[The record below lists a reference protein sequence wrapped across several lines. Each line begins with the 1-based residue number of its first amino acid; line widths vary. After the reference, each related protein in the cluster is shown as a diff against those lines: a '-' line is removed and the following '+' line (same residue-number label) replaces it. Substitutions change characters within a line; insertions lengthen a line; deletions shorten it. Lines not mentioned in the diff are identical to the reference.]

1 MERFISCVV
10 LRKSLKLNNA
20 YLKTR
25 AGCFPIETRNS
36 LSFSLLAVNYML
48 VSEAF
53 PPHHVRQRVTWK
65 ISNASKVVMDYNIF
79 IIEKKKVR
87 QSGQTKEDHRQIIV
101 QTDPQSVRDSPKC
114 ICVYW
119 KTYVF
124 LHCFFLEIKWLYE
137 LCFTAK
143 EFLFK

>member
-10 LRKSLKLNNA
+10 LSKSLKLNNA

-79 IIEKKKVR
+79 IIEKKKG
-87 QSGQTKEDHRQIIV
+87 SSKW
-101 QTDPQSVRDSPKC
+101 TDKRRSPANNCPNRSVRDSPKC

-143 EFLFK
+143 EFHFK